1 MIYQT
6 KPLPSRWQKDV
17 YSPNNGTEGAFFY
30 LKMRQKSP
38 CSLIFWTFLCLI
50 FSPPLYA
57 DVNYWGESGLIRVPN
72 ARLLPE
78 NDFCL
83 TYSQAFPYR
92 AVVVT
97 FGLFPF
103 AEVYGGFTERRD
115 YPMITSG
122 PEWEG
127 YGNLK
132 DKSVGLKLLLF
143 TEHKCLPS
151 LSYGIKDPYGTQL
164 FFSEYLTA
172 SKEIGPFD
180 FTIGYG
186 TKLLSE
192 ITLPDKTIQDLK
204 GLFGGL
210 EWKVIPKLSLLAE
223 YDPTENFSLQTG
235 VKEHFNYGIK
245 WKPFQWLTLDYT
257 RQRDEEDGFRLSFNY
272 PFGTSIKPQKPDYPF
287 YGPVDHSF
295 LITSLLETSIS
306 SRLSRIKDFLTKEG
320 FDNAKVTVSSDLKQL
335 QIEYE
340 NYEYLSQVKALGRV
354 LRVAVIQSPEEV
366 ERIHV
371 IIKGNDIPM
380 VEVSL
385 DPKDYTRFLN
395 GKISSIEMLARTH
408 ISSATP
414 YFGGAF
420 AEETGEI
427 SVGKNKIPPYY
438 FGFSP
443 LEVEHYINDMSGFY
457 KFRVGP
463 TVTLGKDFGNG
474 LSTETYFR
482 FPLYSDIS
490 TQTPPISD
498 EPVRSDFVEYLEHTD
513 PVMDELIVNKFWKIG
528 DDSYG
533 RLTGGYLEYMFAG
546 LTAEYLTLYKGGRI
560 GLGSEIT
567 WAQKRQPQSLFDL
580 EDFTSVT
587 AFLNGYLFV
596 PELDTTLAVNAG
608 RFLAGDYGAKFM
620 LTKEVRGGYVYFW
633 YTKTDTSDFT
643 GPNSDYS
650 DSGVGFALPLRVFK
664 NKDRQG
670 YYNFAFSP
678 WTRDVG
684 QQVSQIY
691 SLYDFISEYT
701 PSHIIHHWADLTE

>member
-1 MIYQT
+1 MVI
-6 KPLPSRWQKDV
+6 SH
-17 YSPNNGTEGAFFY
+17 S
-30 LKMRQKSP
+30 KMQPRSFS
-38 CSLIFWTFLCLI
+38 SLIFWFLFFLLSPL
-50 FSPPLYA
+50 FSHPLYA
-57 DVNYWGESGLIRVPN
+57 DPNYWGESGLIRVPN
-72 ARLLPE
+72 GRIIPE

-103 AEVYGGFTERRD
+103 AEVYGGFTEGRD
-115 YPMITSG
+115 YSMILSG

-127 YGNLK
+127 YGNYK
-132 DKSVGLKLLLF
+132 DKSVGFKLLLF
-143 TEHKCLPS
+143 NEHKWFPS
-151 LSYGIKDPYGTQL
+151 LSYGIKDPYGTKV
-164 FFSEYLTA
+164 FFSEYLAA

-186 TKLLSE
+186 TKMLSE
-192 ITLPDKTIQDLK
+192 ITLPDKTIQELE

-210 EWKVIPKLSLLAE
+210 EWKVIPKLSLIAE
-223 YDPTENFSLQTG
+223 YDPTEKFGYTQIG
-235 VKEHFNYGIK
+235 VDKHFNYGIR
-245 WKPFQWLTLDYT
+245 WKPFRWLNLDYT

-272 PFGTSIKPQKPDYPF
+272 PFGTPIRTQKPDYPF
-287 YGPVDHSF
+287 YGPVDHNF
-295 LITSLLETSIS
+295 LITSLLENGIS
-306 SRLSRIKDFLTKEG
+306 PRLSRIKDFLTKEG

-340 NYEYLSQVKALGRV
+340 NYQYLSQVKALGRV

-371 IIKGNDIPM
+371 IIKGNAIPM

-385 DPKDYTRFLN
+385 NPKDYTLFLN
-395 GKISSIEMLARTH
+395 GKISSIEMLARTR
-408 ISSATP
+408 ISSDTP

-427 SVGKNKIPPYY
+427 SVDKNKIPPYY
-438 FGFSP
+438 FGFS
-443 LEVEHYINDMSGFY
+443 LIEMEHYINDMSGFY
-457 KFRVGP
+457 KTRIGP

-474 LSTETYFR
+474 LSTETYFK
-482 FPLYSDIS
+482 FPLYSNIS
-490 TQTPPISD
+490 SSTPPISD
-498 EPVRSDFVEYLEHTD
+498 EPVRSDIIKYLEYTD
-513 PVMDELIVNKFWKIG
+513 PVMENLIVNKYWKTG
-528 DDSYG
+528 EKNYW
-533 RLTGGYLEYMFAG
+533 RLTGGYLEFQFAG

-560 GLGSEIT
+560 GVGSEIT
-567 WAQKRQPQSLFDL
+567 WAQKRQPQEIFDL
-580 EDFTSVT
+580 EDFTSLT
-587 AFLNGYLFV
+587 AFLNGYLFI
-596 PELDTTLAVNAG
+596 PELDSVFEVNVG
-608 RFLAGDYGAKFM
+608 RFLAGDEGAKFQI
-620 LTKEVRGGYVYFW
+620 TKEVRGGYIYLW
-633 YTKTDTSDFT
+633 YTKTDTSGFT
-643 GPNSDYS
+643 GPNSGYS

-684 QQVSQIY
+684 QKVSQMY